1 MDYFVIQVKTRGEDK
16 YLRRAEVVLSG
27 FDAKL
32 VWPRRNLR
40 IRRRGEWKDVVAPIF
55 PSYLFLETEE
65 VTPSL
70 YERFRR
76 IPGFYRF
83 LMSND
88 NIIPLSKEDKEL
100 LNHFLSFGEIVDK
113 SLVTFDRNNRI
124 KVVSGP
130 LQGLDGLIVKVDR
143 RKKRAKVKLDL
154 YKDSFIIDFG
164 FEALDNISEKE

>member
-1 MDYFVIQVKTRGEDK
+1 MSYFVIQVKTRGEDK
-16 YLRRAEVVLSG
+16 YLRRAEEVLSG

-70 YERFRR
+70 YEGFRR

-88 NIIPLSKEDKEL
+88 NIVPLSKEDKEL
-100 LNHFLSFGEIVDK
+100 LNHFLSFGEIVD
-113 SLVTFDRNNRI
+113 
-124 KVVSGP
+124 
-130 LQGLDGLIVKVDR
+130 
-143 RKKRAKVKLDL
+143 
-154 YKDSFIIDFG
+154 
-164 FEALDNISEKE
+164 